1 MSSLEEDGLG
11 RAAPIQ
17 WGAALTGA
25 LRAAGP
31 PLLFGLRLWASVCL
45 ALYVAFWLELDNAY
59 WAGTTAAIVCQPQLG
74 ASLRKGWFRM
84 IGTVVGAVAIVVL
97 TACFPQER
105 AAFLVGLALWCAACA
120 LVATVLRNFAA
131 YAASL
136 AGYTAAL
143 IANDELGATGGP
155 NGDAFML
162 AIFRVSEIWIG
173 IVCAGIV
180 LAGTDLGHAPR
191 QLAAR
196 FASLS
201 AEIAS
206 RFRSMLALAA
216 SPSSD
221 LQSIRDELVLQ
232 QPIRRELNRLVIA
245 LDTVIDEAIG
255 ESSRLRYHSPALQ
268 SAVDGMLAALSAWR
282 NVSARLWRLP
292 EATARQESAA
302 VLRNIPPEPQSALQ
316 QGDPTQWMADPIG
329 MRRVFDAAVA
339 KLIALPAGTPSLRVL
354 ADQTA
359 RVLAGLSHAL
369 DGLALLVAE
378 PARRRSL
385 GRVRFHVPDLWP
397 AFVNAGRAFVVIGAM
412 ELFWIV
418 SAWPNGAFAIAFTAI
433 VVTLLAPRADAAYA
447 FAYRFAVGVVLGAIG
462 AAIIEFAVLPK
473 AETFIGFSIVIGL
486 YLVPIGALVAQPWQ
500 TPVFIAMTYNFV
512 PLLAPANQ
520 MTYDTLQ
527 FYNAALAIIAGSAV
541 GALSFRVLPPLS
553 PAFRT
558 RRALM
563 RTLRDLRRIATN
575 PAPPSREDW
584 EGRMFSRLAA
594 LPDEATP
601 LQRARLVTALAIGR
615 QIIELRDIAPELGL
629 GSELDSALAAFAQ
642 GNSAAAI
649 ERFNE
654 LDRRLA
660 SLPDSEP
667 GSSLAMWPRAL
678 VLVICDG
685 LDDHHAYF
693 DTGADS

>member
-1 MSSLEEDGLG
+1 M
-11 RAAPIQ
+11 
-17 WGAALTGA
+17 
-25 LRAAGP
+25 
-31 PLLFGLRLWASVCL
+31 
-45 ALYVAFWLELDNAY
+45 
-59 WAGTTAAIVCQPQLG
+59 
-74 ASLRKGWFRM
+74 
-84 IGTVVGAVAIVVL
+84 
-97 TACFPQER
+97 
-105 AAFLVGLALWCAACA
+105 
-120 LVATVLRNFAA
+120 A

-173 IVCAGIV
+173 IVCAGVV

-221 LQSIRDELVLQ
+221 VQSLRHELVLE

-245 LDTVIDEAIG
+245 LGTVIDEVIG

-268 SAVDGMLAALSAWR
+268 SALDGMLAALSAWR
-282 NVSARLWRLP
+282 TVSGRLWRLP
-292 EATARQESAA
+292 EAAARQESAA
-302 VLRNIPPEPQSALQ
+302 VLRNIPPELQSAAQ
-316 QGDPTQWMADPIG
+316 QGDPTWWMADPIG
-329 MRRVFDAAVA
+329 MRRVSDAAIA
-339 KLIALPAGTPSLRVL
+339 KLIALPAGTPSLRLL

-359 RVLAGLSHAL
+359 RALTGLSHTL
-369 DGLALLVAE
+369 DGLALLVAA

-385 GRVRFHVPDLWP
+385 GRARFHVPDLWP
-397 AFVNAGRAFVVIGAM
+397 AFVNAARAFVAIGAM

-433 VVTLLAPRADAAYA
+433 VVTLLAPQADAAYA
-447 FAYRFAVGVVLGAIG
+447 FAYRFALGVVLGSIG
-462 AAIIEFAVLPK
+462 AAIVEFAILPK
-473 AETFIGFSIVIGL
+473 VETFIGFSIVLGL
-486 YLVPIGALVAQPWQ
+486 YLIPVGALVAQPWQ
-500 TPVFIAMTYNFV
+500 TPLFIAMTYNFV

-527 FYNAALAIIAGSAV
+527 FYNAAMAIVAGSAV
-541 GALSFRVLPPLS
+541 GALSFRLLPPLS
-553 PAFRT
+553 PAYRT
-558 RRALM
+558 RRLLM
-563 RTLRDLRRIATN
+563 RTLRDLRRVATN
-575 PAPPSREDW
+575 PAPPTREDW
-584 EGRMFSRLAA
+584 DGRMFSRLAA
-594 LPDEATP
+594 LPDAATP
-601 LQRARLVTALAIGR
+601 LQRARLVTALTVGR
-615 QIIELRDIAPELGL
+615 EIIELRRIVPEFGL
-629 GSELDSALAAFAQ
+629 GAELDSALAAFVQ

-654 LDRRLA
+654 LDQRLA
-660 SLPDSEP
+660 ALPDSDP
-667 GSSLAMWPRAL
+667 GTSLAMWPRAL
-678 VLVICDG
+678 ILAICDG
-685 LDDHHAYF
+685 LDDHHPYF